1 MNGALRANYDGSDL
15 TVPNPGI
22 DQWFNTSA
30 FSIPASGTLGTSSR
44 NIITGPGSKNLN
56 MNITREVRLQATR
69 SINIQLSVN
78 NILNMANYTGVDT
91 NVNSVTFGQITGV
104 SGNRSATLNLRFSY

>member
-1 MNGALRANYDGSDL
+1 
-15 TVPNPGI
+15 VPNPSI

-30 FSIPASGTLGTSSR
+30 FTIPEAGSFGTSSR

-56 MNITREVRLQATR
+56 MNITREVRLQANR

-91 NVNSVTFGQITGV
+91 NVNSPTFGQITGV
-104 SGNRSATLNLRFSY
+104 NGNRAATLNIRFSY